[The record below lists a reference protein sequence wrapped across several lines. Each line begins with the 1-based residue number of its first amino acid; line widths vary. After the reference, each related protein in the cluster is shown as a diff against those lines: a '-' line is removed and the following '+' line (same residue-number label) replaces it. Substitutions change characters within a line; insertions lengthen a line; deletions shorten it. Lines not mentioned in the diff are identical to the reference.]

1 MFPDEGGVAAGL
13 TKEAISEVKAL
24 NLVALLLII
33 LGGLNWLSV
42 GLFEYD
48 VVSELF
54 DGSDTTGARVVY
66 TIVGIAALYS
76 LALLTKVTK
85 DD

>member
-1 MFPDEGGVAAGL
+1 M
-13 TKEAISEVKAL
+13 KAINIIAL
-24 NLVALLLII
+24 ILVI

-48 VVSELF
+48 VVSEIF
-54 DGSDTTGARVVY
+54 GGSTEVGSKIVYIVLGVGA
-66 TIVGIAALYS
+66 IWALS
-76 LALLTKVTK
+76 FFTKVAR

>member
-1 MFPDEGGVAAGL
+1 M
-13 TKEAISEVKAL
+13 KAL
-24 NLVALLLII
+24 NVISLILVI

-54 DGSDTTGARVVY
+54 GGADEVGSKIVY
-66 TIVGIAALYS
+66 IIVGIAALYAI
-76 LALLTKVTK
+76 ALFPKVAK